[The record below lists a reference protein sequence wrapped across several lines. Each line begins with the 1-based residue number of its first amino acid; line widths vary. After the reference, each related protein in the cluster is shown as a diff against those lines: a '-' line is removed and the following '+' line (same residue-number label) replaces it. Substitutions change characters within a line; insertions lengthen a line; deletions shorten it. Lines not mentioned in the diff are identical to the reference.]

1 MCGFLGKISKEAFST
16 DGFELANQHNIC
28 RGPDALKKIE
38 GQFSEFKSF
47 ESTSFYSF
55 LFNRLS
61 IIDLSDQAMQP
72 MVSEEFK
79 TMIMFNGEI
88 FNHRE
93 LRTLLE
99 KKGIK
104 FNTSHSDTEVLL
116 NGFSHFGI
124 SFADKII
131 GQFAIAFVD
140 IKNEKLYLIRDRVG
154 QKPLYYNTGIGEV
167 SFSSNLK
174 SLIKINNEK
183 KLDDSQLINY
193 INFGV
198 VPSPNTLF
206 KNVYKLEPGCV
217 LEVDFS
223 KNKLQKKTSS
233 FWKIE
238 NYISNNKFDSEEFFN
253 LFFDAVRL
261 RLESDVPVANFASGG
276 IDSTSIIKA
285 LHDMNVEQINTFS
298 ITNLEKKYDES
309 KWSDLV
315 ASKYDTNH
323 TKSEIAST
331 ISNEDIFDSID
342 IFDEPYSDP
351 STVPSYIL
359 SKAISGTYK
368 VAISGD
374 GGDELLGGYERLNKT
389 LSNKSRIRSSLPVL
403 YNLYPSFL
411 GTGNRFLSEST
422 NLQLSYSSFFEDLKL
437 LKILNLEPK
446 NKFSEDYM
454 GNTENSYKELL
465 ISDYKLYLYE
475 MMTHKIDRT
484 SMANSLEVRSPF
496 LDHRLIQYIFSSNNS
511 YYENS
516 NPKKILKNYLLEDF
530 NDEFLNRKKQGFV
543 FNLEGW
549 VYNNLNTIE
558 DTINDG
564 AYIKSFNK
572 NILKIL
578 SINKSRINGQR
589 IWKLFF
595 LERYLRNI
603 YM

>member
-1 MCGFLGKISKEAFST
+1 MCGFLGKISNEPFAT
-16 DGFELANQHNIC
+16 DKFELANQHNIC

-38 GQFSEFKSF
+38 GQFSEFESF
-47 ESTSFYSF
+47 ESNSFYSF

-61 IIDLSDQAMQP
+61 IIDLSDKAMQP
-72 MVSEEFK
+72 MVSKEFK
-79 TMIMFNGEI
+79 TMILFNGEI
-88 FNHRE
+88 YNHRE
-93 LRTLLE
+93 LRILLE

-116 NGFSHFGI
+116 NGFSYFGT
-124 SFADKII
+124 SFAQKII

-154 QKPLYYNTGIGEV
+154 QKPLYYNIGIKDI

-174 SLIKINNEK
+174 SLLKINNEK
-183 KLDDSQLINY
+183 ELDNVQLINY
-193 INFGV
+193 VNFGV

-206 KNVYKLEPGCV
+206 KNVYKLEPGSV
-217 LEVDFS
+217 VEVDFS
-223 KNKLQKKTSS
+223 KDKLEKKAYNY
-233 FWKIE
+233 WKIE

-253 LFFDAVRL
+253 IFFNAVEM
-261 RLESDVPVANFASGG
+261 RLESDVPVANFLSGG

-285 LHDMNVEQINTFS
+285 LHDMNVEEINTFS
-298 ITNLEKKYDES
+298 ITNFEKKYDES

-315 ASKYDTNH
+315 IDKYNTNH

-331 ISNEDIFDSID
+331 IPNQDIFDSID

-359 SKAISGTYK
+359 SKAISGAYK

-389 LSNKSRIRSSLPVL
+389 LSYKSTLRSSLSGL

-411 GTGNRFLSEST
+411 GTGNRFLRES
-422 NLQLSYSSFFEDLKL
+422 NDLKQSYSSFFEDLKL

-446 NKFSEDYM
+446 NKFSDNYM

-465 ISDYKLYLYE
+465 LSDYKLYLYE

-496 LDHRLIQYIFSSNNS
+496 LDHRLIEYIFTSDNS

-516 NPKKILKNYLLEDF
+516 NPKKILKNYLSEDF
-530 NDEFLNRKKQGFV
+530 DNEFLDRKKQGFV

-549 VYNNLNTIE
+549 VYNNLDTIE
-558 DTINDG
+558 DTLKDG
-564 AYIKSFNK
+564 KYIQSFNK